1 MTTKMPHPAGLALAD
16 DISSSSAQIS
26 HGIVAKVP
34 SFTCRGGKWQ
44 DDCGGTRPNAVE
56 NKELPSKYPSGAR
69 RVAYL
74 RNVQ

>member
-1 MTTKMPHPAGLALAD
+1 MALAD
-16 DISSSSAQIS
+16 DIFSSSAQIS

-69 RVAYL
+69 RVAHL